1 MHLYSK
7 FLVIL
12 LVVVVFLLEL
22 FRNDC
27 VYAVENTQKCYEFIE
42 PSDLN
47 DLNRLR
53 MCIEEIKITKENEKA
68 NKIILNSYQGSYN
81 LYEKI
86 INLRKISKVNP

>member
-1 MHLYSK
+1 MNHYSK
-7 FLVIL
+7 ISVIL
-12 LVVVVFLLEL
+12 LVVIVFLVEFFPNNSLYALEK
-22 FRNDC
+22 
-27 VYAVENTQKCYEFIE
+27 TQKCYKLIE

-47 DLNRLR
+47 DLKRLR